1 METHHARYLAAM
13 VVLAATTTIIG
24 LSLLI
29 AIVVSGN
36 NSIRNWMIGILPLLP
51 TSVPR
56 PGLFAMEVPSE
67 QETHGICMHARMHQS
82 RCKVCDITTPS

>member
-13 VVLAATTTIIG
+13 VVLAATTTVIG
-24 LSLLI
+24 LCLLI

-36 NSIRNWMIGILPLLP
+36 NSNRNWIIGIPLLP
-51 TSVPR
+51 ASVPR

-67 QETHGICMHARMHQS
+67 QETHGICMHQS
-82 RCKVCDITTPS
+82 RCKVCDITTRLPI